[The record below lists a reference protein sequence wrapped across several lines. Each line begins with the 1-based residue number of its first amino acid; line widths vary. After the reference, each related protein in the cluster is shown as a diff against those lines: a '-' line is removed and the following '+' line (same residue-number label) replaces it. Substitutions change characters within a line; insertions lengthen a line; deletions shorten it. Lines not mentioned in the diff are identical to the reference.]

1 MKKNLLFAA
10 MSIVALMFTACEKDS
25 DLMFNDGA
33 MMTKSVDEPISNVI
47 IDDVWTWSQG
57 DLQFKTNVPSGV
69 AVYAND
75 TTYVIEAALTSRSFE
90 KIGEESVGAWERGE
104 LISATGDVEI
114 KSVLVRKHTQAYK
127 HTLDKVEGEL
137 VQNWTEGRIE
147 LENGRVFTTPE
158 RNASLAFNSEPVMS
172 ELESDENADYT
183 LATMAYD
190 VNIDGQNSKVNGQKT
205 LAIEAIAPEDAFVG
219 YEVIAGEEGFEELS
233 YDENGN
239 LKTGRSWKKLAPV
252 YSESGQHEPVM
263 FEVVLNYSVKGLDRT
278 IEYGQNFD
286 GITEIGD
293 GATNEIEGAS
303 RKEGDFSIVTMSR
316 EYKSGLVFNGKN
328 LNKVFAMSREK
339 ATLTLGEQTFDMP
352 SPAFENLNNSFSTS
366 NLNAEGGYER
376 KLNTITLKGSIN
388 GKDIKNVLAE
398 TELRVKEEAE
408 TFEKTIIASGIDYIN
423 PSTSNSWI
431 TIRETG
437 SKGTVKEY
445 NRDIN
450 LFNGIISPEDIE
462 KVVNKFDSKSNTI
475 KIGSAKKV
483 STRNSGEFT
492 IEKYEVNVTV
502 GSENVERTFVLYYEK
517 PFWNPMS
524 YDMEYAKYE
533 NITDNGFSSSN
544 LSDENG
550 NDVNYSRK
558 LYVYNIAATFL
569 GHGAEAE
576 GKAIL
581 KVAKAK
587 EEERTTPAWLGNAVG
602 ANYTRVQK
610 NEGDK
615 FEDMISFIYENGV
628 VLAPNGKADLKLVF
642 AYDQSVADAHGVE
655 KCVKG
660 SAYTAVWKNGSW
672 IPAKGETVNGGKSNE
687 TWVYTGKG
695 ASHSVMANNA
705 TTLGIGADRTWNPGE
720 SVSVN
725 DGTITVKYSKN
736 NSSLSYSDVASLK

>member
-1 MKKNLLFAA
+1 MKKSILFAVL
-10 MSIVALMFTACEKDS
+10 SIAAVAFTSCQKDE
-25 DLMFNDGA
+25 DLLFNDGA
-33 MMTKSVDEPISNVI
+33 MMTRSVDEPISNVI

-90 KIGEESVGAWERGE
+90 KIGEESVGNWERGE

-158 RNASLAFNSEPVMS
+158 RNASLAFNAEPAIVA
-172 ELESDENADYT
+172 LESDDAAEYFNAKMNY
-183 LATMAYD
+183 A
-190 VNIDGQNSKVNGQKT
+190 VSIDGQNSSVEGNKT
-205 LAIEAIAPEDAFVG
+205 LAIETIAPEDVFMG
-219 YEVIAGEEGFEELS
+219 YGDVDEEGFEELS

-239 LKTGRSWKKLAPV
+239 LKTGRSWKKLAPL
-252 YSESGQHEPVM
+252 YSESGMHEPVM
-263 FEVVLNYSVKGLDRT
+263 FEVILNYSVKGLART
-278 IEYGQNFD
+278 VEYGANFN
-286 GITEIGD
+286 GIAEIG
-293 GATNEIEGAS
+293 EGAMNEVEGSS
-303 RKEGDFSIVTMSR
+303 RKDGDFSIITLNR
-316 EYKSGLVFNGKN
+316 EYKSGLVFDGKN
-328 LNKVFAMSREK
+328 LNKVFTMSREK
-339 ATLTLGEQTFDMP
+339 ATLVLGSQTFDMP
-352 SPAFENLNNSFSTS
+352 SPAFENLSNTFSTS

-398 TELRVKEEAE
+398 TELKVKEEAE
-408 TFEKTIIASGIDYIN
+408 TFTKAIIASGIDYVN

-450 LFNGIISPEDIE
+450 LFNGILSPEDIE
-462 KVVNKFDSKSNTI
+462 KIVKKFDSKSTDM

-492 IEKYEVNVTV
+492 IDKFEVEVTV

-517 PFWNPMS
+517 PVWNPMS

-533 NITDNGFSSSN
+533 NITDNGFNSQN
-544 LSDENG
+544 LSDENS
-550 NDVNYSRK
+550 NDATYSRK
-558 LYVYNIAATFL
+558 LYVYSIAATFL

-576 GKAIL
+576 GKATL
-581 KVAKAK
+581 KVEKQK
-587 EEERTTPAWLGNAVG
+587 EEERTTPAWLGKAVG

-610 NEGDK
+610 AEGDK

-642 AYDQSVADAHGVE
+642 AYDQSVADNHGVE

-660 SAYTAVWKNGSW
+660 SAYTAVWKNGAW
-672 IPAKGETVNGGKSNE
+672 IPAKGETLNGGKSNE

-720 SVSVN
+720 KVSVDN
-725 DGTITVKYSKN
+725 GTITVKYSKN
-736 NSSLSYSDVASLK
+736 NSSLSYTDVASLK